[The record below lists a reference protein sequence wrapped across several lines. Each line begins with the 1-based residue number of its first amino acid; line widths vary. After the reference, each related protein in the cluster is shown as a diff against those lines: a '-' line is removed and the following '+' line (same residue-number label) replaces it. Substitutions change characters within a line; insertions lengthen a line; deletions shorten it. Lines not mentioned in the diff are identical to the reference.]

1 MIIPVPAN
9 AEGNRR
15 NAERTVILR
24 PERHAALRIVEVAA
38 DLDVDR
44 HAGAGTFAGAVD
56 LTTVVATVIV
66 PIATVFAAFVLV
78 AFFMAVVVPSATRV
92 VRFAGPA
99 GGGGQR
105 HDQREGA
112 DPQQGKLHELPLR
125 NDLERIVARPTPPSV
140 TGRTLTDMPT
150 ETELK
155 LALHPDD
162 LPAGSRLGQVL
173 RLNEAVALSIA
184 YHARP
189 GSELATKGD
198 RLRGLRAVG
207 ALVASAGLVLL
218 LWPHVQ
224 TPASLFA
231 AGSMALAGVCW
242 GVYSVVGKGS
252 KSPMADTAG
261 NFSRAALLMALLW
274 LAVYCAAQA
283 GIHIPGVTV
292 ERGLALYTVF
302 LPAPTLAGVLFA
314 LASGCLASGIGYAVW
329 YKVLPALPTTSAAS
343 VQLSVPVIA
352 ALAGVVFLDE
362 ALTLT
367 LLLAMFMT
375 LGGVYLVLRVT
386 R

>member
-1 MIIPVPAN
+1 MKKVEVSTLIFTILAMCAFAAN
-9 AEGNRR
+9 SFFCR
-15 NAERTVILR
+15 
-24 PERHAALRIVEVAA
+24 AAL
-38 DLDVDR
+38 
-44 HAGAGTFAGAVD
+44 GAGQIDPASFTAIRLISGAVT
-56 LTTVVATVIV
+56 LWLCLRIQNT
-66 PIATVFAAFVLV
+66 
-78 AFFMAVVVPSATRV
+78 
-92 VRFAGPA
+92 
-99 GGGGQR
+99 GGQ
-105 HDQREGA
+105 QGSWIGA
-112 DPQQGKLHELPLR
+112 MALFGYAALFSMAYVTMSTGTGALILF
-125 NDLERIVARPTPPSV
+125 ASV
-140 TGRTLTDMPT
+140 QFSM
-150 ETELK
+150 
-155 LALHPDD
+155 
-162 LPAGSRLGQVL
+162 
-173 RLNEAVALSIA
+173 IA
-184 YHARP
+184 YA
-189 GSELATKGD
+189 ATKGD

-329 YKVLPALPTTSAAS
+329 YKVLPALHTTSAAS